1 MCGLYYNTSRKYLI
15 KNTKIKRYNI
25 FSWIVMAY
33 KSSKLLFLLSSD
45 QRDGGPRRDPGRAG
59 QPGPEQPLHPDA
71 APHRQ
76 NDFLLRGLCSAAC
89 QRAAPRDPAG
99 ARSTDGPRPGAPC
112 WRQGDRARP
121 RPGSRRTSLQPH
133 EAERRGSHHA
143 EVAASARNIE
153 GKKN

>member
-1 MCGLYYNTSRKYLI
+1 MFSRMVMGYNSSALLI
-15 KNTKIKRYNI
+15 
-25 FSWIVMAY
+25 
-33 KSSKLLFLLSSD
+33 LLSSD

-76 NDFLLRGLCSAAC
+76 NDVLLRRPYRAAC

-99 ARSTDGPRPGAPC
+99 ARSTDDPRPGAPC
-112 WRQGDRARP
+112 WRQGDRARH

-133 EAERRGSHHA
+133 EAERRGGHHA
-143 EVAASARNIE
+143 EVAASRDIE
-153 GKKN
+153 GKKKKTISQIKKKIGLF